1 MMSMSRWIADTTA
14 DVDVKFLASFKSP
27 HDIIFRKELELIS
40 ARHNR
45 FRVAV
50 TLTST
55 WGRTES
61 WTGLTGRINS
71 ALIRMLAPDLD
82 ERHVFLC
89 GPEPFAAEVKKGLQ
103 ELNFNFANF
112 HAESFGTGRV
122 ARGVKGNA
130 KSLQLSEPRHRV
142 RFTKSDI
149 SVETDETVNLLELAE
164 AHGIEIEYACR
175 SGSCGACE
183 VRFSGKLSEK
193 ADFETTPQ
201 CKESGLAFACCSVA
215 LADLEVDA

>member
-1 MMSMSRWIADTTA
+1 
-14 DVDVKFLASFKSP
+14 
-27 HDIIFRKELELIS
+27 
-40 ARHNR
+40 
-45 FRVAV
+45 
-50 TLTST
+50 
-55 WGRTES
+55 
-61 WTGLTGRINS
+61 
-71 ALIRMLAPDLD
+71 MLAPDLD

-103 ELNFNFANF
+103 ELNFDFANF

-149 SVETDETVNLLELAE
+149 CVETDETVNLLELAE

-193 ADFETTPQ
+193 ADFETTPTVQ
-201 CKESGLAFACCSVA
+201 RKRPCLCLLQRCPRGSRGGCLT
-215 LADLEVDA
+215 EVGSRSLG